1 MILNIKI
8 IYEDIFENIIT
19 KDTDFNLVKKKI
31 YEKFLI
37 PLDNQDW
44 FFENKRINSNFKLK
58 DGNYI
63 VSNFNNY
70 ISLLIN
76 YNNKIINL
84 PHISKKILIND
95 LKNILSTKENIYFN
109 DIPLNNNKK
118 LLDYKITSED
128 ILKIY
133 NN

>member
-1 MILNIKI
+1 MILNIQI
-8 IYEDIFENIIT
+8 IYEDIFEKIII
-19 KDTDFNLVKKKI
+19 KDTDLNLVKNKI

-44 FFENKRINSNFKLK
+44 FFENNRIDSNFKLK

-70 ISLLIN
+70 ISLLVN

-84 PHISKKILIND
+84 PHISKKILVND

-118 LLDYKITSED
+118 LLDYKITSND

-133 NN
+133 SN